1 VGNTIGKQLRD
12 QARGAADD
20 TSISVSDD
28 DATVSVDVEHAERYA
43 VGVRGLRIEPAHP
56 LTDVGEAAERIAR
69 QVDAVD
75 ELRVVEYDQSEQ
87 QAILRSAQPQSDRE
101 GVDYWEATVKPT
113 ETTLQHYH
121 KAHSEPERAAVVE
134 PLSYGTLGQLAD
146 QIVDAVA
153 HDKGAA
159 TDA

>member
-1 VGNTIGKQLRD
+1 MGNTIGKQLRD
-12 QARGAADD
+12 QARGATDD

-56 LTDVGEAAERIAR
+56 VRDVGEAADRIAR

-87 QAILRSAQPQSDRE
+87 QAILRSAQPQSDEE